1 MADES
6 ENKTDGS
13 FLSIISFLIASLVY
27 FLGGIKPVL
36 TLDELNDTP
45 ESNAKLAQYTKKK
58 NFAIVLYILIVLLS
72 QYGVNSFILITN
84 CGGDVGKNMIT
95 AIFMTFIPW
104 FLIFGSVVGVLF
116 IFPGFKSAFSNV
128 IGYFAVSGKANTVL
142 TTLLQNS
149 NINNS
154 INNDQSVTSEGQRK
168 ELSSAAEA
176 ILKLC
181 GNTGILI
188 NQISPDNF
196 SEYWKLLHPLM
207 KPEYRNENDAKALKE
222 ELLNVVLMRDGIGEF
237 LWYLYTAL
245 LLISIVQ
252 MKIAT
257 KGCTVDADTM
267 EANRQ
272 KYLDAQ
278 NKAQAEK
285 DALQSQTYTI

>member
-1 MADES
+1 MADET
-6 ENKTDGS
+6 ETTTDGS
-13 FLSIISFLIASLVY
+13 FISIITFLIATLVY
-27 FLGGIKPVL
+27 FIGGIKPTL
-36 TLDELNDTP
+36 TIDALDNTS
-45 ESNAKLAQYTKKK
+45 ESNAKLAKYTKDK
-58 NFAIVLYILIVLLS
+58 NISIVIYILLVLVG
-72 QYGVNSFILITN
+72 QYAVNSFVLITK
-84 CGGDVGKNMIT
+84 CGGDVGKNMVT

-104 FLIFGSVVGVLF
+104 FLIFGAVVGILL

-128 IGYFAVSGKANTVL
+128 VGYFAVAGKANTVL

-149 NINNS
+149 KINNS
-154 INNDQSVTSEGQRK
+154 INNDASVTTEEQKK

-181 GNTGILI
+181 GDTGILI

-207 KPEYRNENDAKALKE
+207 KPEYKDESNAMSLKK
-222 ELLNVVLMRDGIGEF
+222 ELLELVLMRDSIGEF
-237 LWYLYTAL
+237 LWYFYTAM

-257 KGCTVDADTM
+257 KGCSVDSATM

-278 NKAQAEK
+278 AKVQTDK